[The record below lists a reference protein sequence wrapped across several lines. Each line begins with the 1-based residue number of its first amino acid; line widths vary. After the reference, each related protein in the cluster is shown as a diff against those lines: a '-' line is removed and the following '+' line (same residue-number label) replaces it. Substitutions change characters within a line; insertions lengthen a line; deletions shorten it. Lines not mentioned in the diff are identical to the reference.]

1 MFKRLSPSERFKLMV
16 EKGLCFSCFAKH
28 LRKDCKATVS
38 CQVGGCKGYHHTLLR
53 EINSRES
60 RFREVTPSS
69 QIQDTSSVQTST
81 AVMVTPMQQQQ
92 GFQQRR
98 PCLQKPNHKGRL
110 ALTICHTLLALRLLS
125 VVHQI
130 FPVYLYGPNGQGLKT
145 LCLLDKGSNATLVLQ
160 PLAEKVGFTGELG
173 EISLG
178 GTNESEVVRSFP
190 VNSLGISGVGRRHR
204 RYTTHS
210 ALTVP
215 ALNNPEYVTDWPA
228 EKEKYPHS

>member
-110 ALTICHTLLALRLLS
+110 PLTICRTLLALRLLS
-125 VVHQI
+125 VK
-130 FPVYLYGPNGQGLKT
+130 L
-145 LCLLDKGSNATLVLQ
+145 
-160 PLAEKVGFTGELG
+160 FTKSFQCSSMALM
-173 EISLG
+173 
-178 GTNESEVVRSFP
+178 VRDLRLR
-190 VNSLGISGVGRRHR
+190 VC
-204 RYTTHS
+204 
-210 ALTVP
+210 
-215 ALNNPEYVTDWPA
+215 
-228 EKEKYPHS
+228 